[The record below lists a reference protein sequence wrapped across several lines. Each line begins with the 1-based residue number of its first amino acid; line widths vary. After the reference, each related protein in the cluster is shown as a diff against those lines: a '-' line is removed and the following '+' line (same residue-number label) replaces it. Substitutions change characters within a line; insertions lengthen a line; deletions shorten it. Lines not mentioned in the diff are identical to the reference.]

1 MLYRRGDIMRMV
13 LLQTVGLLI
22 TSVLYCLVIPQA
34 RAMVMGDGSLAEK
47 AVFVGIRGVC
57 IYVCFLFVYYAFL
70 QNGKKRNMPDQGA
83 YGGYSEDAPDESDE
97 S

>member
-1 MLYRRGDIMRMV
+1 MRMV

-22 TSVLYCLVIPQA
+22 TSALYCLVIPQA
-34 RAMVMGDGSLAEK
+34 RTMVMGDAGLGEK
-47 AVFVGIRGVC
+47 AFYVGIRGIC

-83 YGGYSEDAPDESDE
+83 YGGYSEDDPSQP
-97 S
+97 